1 MVAYFVCFKLFIN
14 DNIKI
19 NMDYNQK
26 YKLAANLIQKGYIV
40 HCTDADF
47 KYFSPSHIKGG
58 SRAKEG
64 YGVYFSDM
72 PYKPI
77 EYGDIFKVVKK
88 SDFNFINSQDPITKY
103 SYIFNNDILTDIYR
117 LEQKLDTI
125 RNVREYDELNAE
137 ISRLRN
143 EYKQLGGDELF
154 RCIDMAINQY
164 KAKTIGGLEYN
175 LPNPDVMIP
184 KLTQLYIKYGYDG
197 YETDGIYT
205 IFNFNKLNHLVET
218 VNTSNPELPLVENVI
233 TEGVSPI
240 VYHFT
245 DINSLYRILLSGK
258 FFLKTGAF
266 THVSDLGGGKRMFYL
281 STTRVKNAME
291 GYSYRFIGRGGV
303 RITLDGNKLNQ
314 KYYGSSFNYWGDGEI
329 GRMKYLN
336 PEKVGFSKQWNDS
349 MRRHREDE
357 TEDRVWSY
365 KSTIP
370 EALNYI
376 LRIDIYI
383 KNIELDSSLK
393 QTLYNVYQD
402 FHKRINICLYEDE
415 KSFALGDKNT
425 VTPEWLGK
433 YDMYKDYEETF
444 NNHSIITNA
453 RTEAQD
459 LNILASALALM
470 TYYEPYKERQHKV
483 IEYCKKYGFKD
494 KISKNLLNKIS
505 QSYGS
510 DLNQLAK
517 NLHDGSY
524 HGNKEVENKI
534 KDMVTH
540 WMRKKGVFSIRDL
553 IKQNMNES
561 LDLSSFEVKDKLNPD
576 FWKDEILDSRARLKL
591 LDIADDFTD
600 FLNVDWVEPED
611 ITMTGSLAN
620 YNWSEEFSD
629 IDLHIIIDYKK
640 VDKRTDFVAEYFK
653 SKKEL
658 WNQNHQDIKIYGY
671 PVELY
676 VQDKT
681 EPHASTGVYSLET
694 NKWLVKPQRKEPT
707 KSNLNA
713 AEKDAET
720 WVDKIDSLL
729 NRYYPDLTDSQK
741 EKVLD
746 DLDKTFNTIKQNRR
760 NGFEDGGD
768 EMNKDNLTFKILR
781 RNGYLDKVWDKKNE
795 IYDDLMSI
803 NEGIGNSDT
812 LIIYHRVDWD
822 GYTSGA
828 VALKAM
834 PNADTLGWNYG
845 DPLPDVSTY
854 KTVILVDLTISDKND
869 YTWMYENADKL
880 IWIDHHS
887 NAISKITNTNIR
899 GVRQDGIGAC
909 VLTWNYFFAGQE
921 LPPHIALIG
930 TYDVFRKD
938 GKFAKWSD
946 AWSYQLA
953 LNQYGPATTKKDAD
967 KRVKLALRYIN
978 EPPQITL
985 KRIKMGEGLEE
996 KRSQQEVETF
1006 NNAQFVKHNGI
1017 TICKLIADGQPAML
1031 IKTNSDNHTADLFV
1045 IRSVEPLQSDQTKY
1059 KISLR
1064 VPENSKVDASKIAR
1078 QFGGNGHE
1086 KAAGCL
1092 MTAEEFENL

>member
-1 MVAYFVCFKLFIN
+1 MEYK
-14 DNIKI
+14 DR
-19 NMDYNQK
+19 
-26 YKLAANLIQKGYIV
+26 YKLAVDLTQKGYLI
-40 HCTDADF
+40 HCTNEDF
-47 KYFSPSHIKGG
+47 DYFDESHIKGG
-58 SRAKEG
+58 GRAKEG
-64 YGVYFSDM
+64 YGFYFSDM

-77 EYGDIFKVVKK
+77 EYGDNFKVVKK
-88 SDFNFINSQDPITKY
+88 TDFNFLDSNTPISNLTH
-103 SYIFNNDILTDIYR
+103 IFGNQFKADIYR
-117 LEQKLDTI
+117 LEQMQDAVRNNREWDRLSEEIRILTQEYQNIGGDALFKNIDTAI
-125 RNVREYDELNAE
+125 KMYGAKTVGNL
-137 ISRLRN
+137 
-143 EYKQLGGDELF
+143 EYK
-154 RCIDMAINQY
+154 M
-164 KAKTIGGLEYN
+164 
-175 LPNPDVMIP
+175 PNPDFSIP
-184 KLTQLYIKYGYDG
+184 RLSQLYVLYGYDG
-197 YETDGIYT
+197 YVTDGIYT
-205 IFNFNKLNHLVET
+205 IFNFKKLNELVMDIDT
-218 VNTSNPELPLVENVI
+218 TKNNVN
-233 TEGVSPI
+233 
-240 VYHFT
+240 
-245 DINSLYRILLSGK
+245 
-258 FFLKTGAF
+258 
-266 THVSDLGGGKRMFYL
+266 
-281 STTRVKNAME
+281 
-291 GYSYRFIGRGGV
+291 
-303 RITLDGNKLNQ
+303 
-314 KYYGSSFNYWGDGEI
+314 
-329 GRMKYLN
+329 
-336 PEKVGFSKQWNDS
+336 
-349 MRRHREDE
+349 
-357 TEDRVWSY
+357 
-365 KSTIP
+365 
-370 EALNYI
+370 EA
-376 LRIDIYI
+376 
-383 KNIELDSSLK
+383 
-393 QTLYNVYQD
+393 
-402 FHKRINICLYEDE
+402 
-415 KSFALGDKNT
+415 
-425 VTPEWLGK
+425 
-433 YDMYKDYEETF
+433 
-444 NNHSIITNA
+444 
-453 RTEAQD
+453 
-459 LNILASALALM
+459 
-470 TYYEPYKERQHKV
+470 
-483 IEYCKKYGFKD
+483 
-494 KISKNLLNKIS
+494 
-505 QSYGS
+505 
-510 DLNQLAK
+510 
-517 NLHDGSY
+517 
-524 HGNKEVENKI
+524 
-534 KDMVTH
+534 
-540 WMRKKGVFSIRDL
+540 
-553 IKQNMNES
+553 

-694 NKWLVKPQRKEPT
+694 NRWLVKPQRKEPT
-707 KSNLNA
+707 KANLSA
-713 AEKDAET
+713 AEKDAES
-720 WVDKIDSLL
+720 WIDKIDNLL
-729 NRYYPDLTDSQK
+729 GRYYPDLTDGQK
-741 EKVLD
+741 EDVLN
-746 DLDKTFNTIKQNRR
+746 DLDKTFNDIKQGRIK
-760 NGFEDGGD
+760 GFDNGGD

-803 NEGIGNSDT
+803 NEDISSSDT

-834 PNADTLGWNYG
+834 PNADILGWNYG
-845 DPLPDVSTY
+845 DPLPDVSAY

-887 NAISKITNTNIR
+887 NAISKITNTNIK
-899 GVRQDGIGAC
+899 GIRQDGIGAC

-921 LPPHIALIG
+921 LPPHVALIG
-930 TYDVFRKD
+930 TFDVFRKD
-938 GKFAKWSD
+938 GKFATWPN

-996 KRSQQEVETF
+996 KRGQQEIETF
-1006 NNAQFVKHNGI
+1006 RNAQFVKHNGI

-1045 IRSVEPLQSDQTKY
+1045 IRSVEPLQTDQTKF

>member
-1 MVAYFVCFKLFIN
+1 MEYK
-14 DNIKI
+14 DR
-19 NMDYNQK
+19 
-26 YKLAANLIQKGYIV
+26 YKLAVDLTQKGYLI
-40 HCTDADF
+40 HCTNEDF
-47 KYFSPSHIKGG
+47 DYFDESHIKGG
-58 SRAKEG
+58 GRAKEG
-64 YGVYFSDM
+64 YGFYFSDM

-77 EYGDIFKVVKK
+77 EYGDNFKVVKK
-88 SDFNFINSQDPITKY
+88 SDFNFINSQDPIAKY
-103 SYIFNNDILTDIYR
+103 SYIFNNDFLTDIYR
-117 LEQKLDTI
+117 LEQRLNTI
-125 RNVREYDELNAE
+125 RNVREYDELDAE
-137 ISRLRN
+137 ISHLRN
-143 EYKQLGGDELF
+143 EYKKIGGDELF
-154 RCIDMAINQY
+154 RCIDIAINQY

-175 LPNPDVMIP
+175 LPNPDTMIP
-184 KLTQLYIKYGYDG
+184 KLIHLYIQYGFDG

-205 IFNFNKLNHLVET
+205 IFNFDKLNKLVMDIDTTKNN
-218 VNTSNPELPLVENVI
+218 VN
-233 TEGVSPI
+233 
-240 VYHFT
+240 
-245 DINSLYRILLSGK
+245 
-258 FFLKTGAF
+258 
-266 THVSDLGGGKRMFYL
+266 
-281 STTRVKNAME
+281 
-291 GYSYRFIGRGGV
+291 
-303 RITLDGNKLNQ
+303 
-314 KYYGSSFNYWGDGEI
+314 
-329 GRMKYLN
+329 
-336 PEKVGFSKQWNDS
+336 
-349 MRRHREDE
+349 
-357 TEDRVWSY
+357 
-365 KSTIP
+365 
-370 EALNYI
+370 EA
-376 LRIDIYI
+376 
-383 KNIELDSSLK
+383 
-393 QTLYNVYQD
+393 
-402 FHKRINICLYEDE
+402 
-415 KSFALGDKNT
+415 
-425 VTPEWLGK
+425 
-433 YDMYKDYEETF
+433 
-444 NNHSIITNA
+444 
-453 RTEAQD
+453 
-459 LNILASALALM
+459 
-470 TYYEPYKERQHKV
+470 
-483 IEYCKKYGFKD
+483 
-494 KISKNLLNKIS
+494 
-505 QSYGS
+505 
-510 DLNQLAK
+510 
-517 NLHDGSY
+517 
-524 HGNKEVENKI
+524 
-534 KDMVTH
+534 
-540 WMRKKGVFSIRDL
+540 
-553 IKQNMNES
+553 

-707 KSNLNA
+707 KANLSA
-713 AEKDAET
+713 AEKDAES
-720 WVDKIDSLL
+720 WIDKIDNLL
-729 NRYYPDLTDSQK
+729 GRYYPDLTDGQK
-741 EKVLD
+741 EDVLN
-746 DLDKTFNTIKQNRR
+746 DLDKTFNDIKQDRR
-760 NGFEDGGD
+760 KGFDNGGD

-828 VALKAM
+828 VALKAI
-834 PNADTLGWNYG
+834 PNADILGWNYG
-845 DPLPDVSTY
+845 DPLPDVSAY

-887 NAISKITNTNIR
+887 NAISKITNTNIK

-909 VLTWNYFFAGQE
+909 VLVWNYFFAGQE
-921 LPPHIALIG
+921 LPPHVALIG

-938 GKFAKWSD
+938 GKFAKWTD

-953 LNQYGPATTKKDAD
+953 LNQYGPATTNKDAN
-967 KRVKLALRYIN
+967 KRVELALRYIN

-996 KRSQQEVETF
+996 KRGQQEIETF
-1006 NNAQFVKHNGI
+1006 RNAQFVKHNGI

-1045 IRSVEPLQSDQTKY
+1045 IRSVEPLKTDQTKF